1 MKKLF
6 TLAFLSLFIISCSD
20 DSESD
25 ISTTLMTEETP
36 KDTSD
41 TEKDETPKLSFA
53 KDIVPI
59 ISNKCTPCHV
69 NGGDNTNYSSYLAA
83 KNNAEGIKN
92 RVNRA
97 QGSVGFMPN
106 GRTKLSASELDKIS
120 QWITD
125 GKLE

>member
-1 MKKLF
+1 
-6 TLAFLSLFIISCSD
+6 
-20 DSESD
+20 
-25 ISTTLMTEETP
+25 MTEETP

-41 TEKDETPKLSFA
+41 TEKDETTDPMTDTDDNEMDPMSDDNIKLSFA
-53 KDIVPI
+53 KDIEPI
-59 ISNKCTPCHV
+59 IRGNCTPCHV
-69 NGGDNTNYSSYLAA
+69 NGGSNTNYSSYLAA

-97 QGSVGFMPN
+97 QGSVGFMPRE
-106 GRTKLSASELDKIS
+106 RTKLSASELDKIS